1 MLIDCLKESQNLL
14 VPLCQLITFL
24 SRGSEGM
31 GAKYGLGAKTRY
43 QSCHANFHIR
53 ATNRIPGRS
62 SCRCNVDMWASTESS
77 WCRFAILESGKISSF
92 YYRTPPS
99 TQQFVCLVTFQIH
112 TKPQSRPVRRKPPF
126 LSYLE
131 IYRQIVTCFVGYSI
145 DELCLA
151 IY

>member
-1 MLIDCLKESQNLL
+1 MQNTGWVRKLDTRVAMLTSTYERQTVFQVGVHVDVTKTCGPRPNRVGADLRYWKLARFRAS
-14 VPLCQLITFL
+14 IT
-24 SRGSEGM
+24 E
-31 GAKYGLGAKTRY
+31 
-43 QSCHANFHIR
+43 
-53 ATNRIPGRS
+53 
-62 SCRCNVDMWASTESS
+62 
-77 WCRFAILESGKISSF
+77 
-92 YYRTPPS
+92 PPPP
-99 TQQFVCLVTFQIH
+99 TQQLVCLVTFQIH